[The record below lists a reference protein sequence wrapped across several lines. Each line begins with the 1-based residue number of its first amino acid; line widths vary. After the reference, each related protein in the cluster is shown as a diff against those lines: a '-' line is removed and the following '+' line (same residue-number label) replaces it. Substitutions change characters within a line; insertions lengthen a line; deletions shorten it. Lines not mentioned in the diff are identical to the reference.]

1 MAQAVGG
8 PAAPIQPFPGSF
20 WTANVTE
27 LFERA
32 AYYSM
37 ASFVVIYLGQ
47 LGFGESWP
55 SFLNSTVLWGLVYF
69 LPILSGTIADQ
80 IGFRRALLIAFVL
93 LSAGYLLMGYPVWFG
108 GSALALTI
116 GREVTASTRDIVV
129 IVAAI
134 LLIGVGGSVIKPCIS
149 GTVQKTAGARATLGF
164 AIFYMVINIG
174 SLFGRGTAFVVRSG
188 SGVETVLLVVAVCSL
203 AAAGLVSLVYWT
215 TKAGKEKVSVWIPTI
230 GFLLIVASAG
240 AAIFLLFGARAAERG
255 SAAPAQLS
263 YIFAVSAVASA
274 VAFFVVLLAYREPAA
289 APGTPTKPKRSV
301 GRILA
306 DMVLVLGS
314 LRFALFLVVMSGF
327 FFIYNQVYNVIP
339 LYAKR
344 VVETNPAMDLYTA
357 ANPFVIVCL
366 QLLISRTFGK
376 LRPIRS
382 MIFGTVIISVAMV
395 INLLPLYT
403 AGGIRA
409 IAANWLP
416 IASVF
421 IVLTVALIAIGEL
434 FTSPRM
440 YEYIGALAPKGQ
452 EGLFLGYANLPLAL
466 GSMVGGP
473 VGAFLF
479 NRIMAKNAATLP
491 NGLLELDRTQNML
504 GWLILMGIGLV
515 SAAALWQFNR
525 WIDRPAQA
533 VRKTDDPGRGIRP
546 EAGAEAKP
554 PATITALGGLC
565 LALAAWSLAAALA
578 LAWSTIT
585 GSAALSRGGAFS
597 GWFVACGLIGWTV
610 LQASVGLKMM
620 RRRSWARGVFI
631 VAFPTL
637 WALSSTWFSSAALL
651 ASVAVW
657 LLGMWLLTRRSA
669 MEFFAED

>member
-1 MAQAVGG
+1 MAQAVKTETT
-8 PAAPIQPFPGSF
+8 ALVQPFPSSF

-80 IGFRRALLIAFVL
+80 IGFRRALLVAFVL
-93 LSAGYLLMGYPVWFG
+93 LAIGYLLMGYPVWFG
-108 GSALALTI
+108 GSKLAPTI
-116 GREVTASTRDIVV
+116 AKEVTASTRDVVTIVS
-129 IVAAI
+129 AI
-134 LLIGVGGSVIKPCIS
+134 LLIGIGGSVVKPCIS
-149 GTVQKTAGARATLGF
+149 GTVQKTSGTRATLGF

-188 SGVETVLLVVAVCSL
+188 SSVQTVLMVVAVCAL
-203 AAAGLVSLVYWT
+203 AAAGLVALVYWT
-215 TKAGKEKVSVWIPTI
+215 TKADKAKTSAWVPTI
-230 GFLLIVASAG
+230 GFLLIVI
-240 AAIFLLFGARAAERG
+240 AAAWVVARTFGARAAERTRVD
-255 SAAPAQLS
+255 PAQLS
-263 YIFAVSAVASA
+263 YIFAVAAVAAA
-274 VAFFVVLLAYREPAA
+274 VAFLVVLLAYREPAA
-289 APGTPTKPKRSV
+289 PAGAPAKPRRSV
-301 GRILA
+301 RRILV

-314 LRFALFLVVMSGF
+314 LRFALFLVVMAGF
-327 FFIYNQVYNVIP
+327 FFIYNQVYNVLP

-357 ANPFVIVCL
+357 ANPFMIVCF

-376 LRPIRS
+376 MKPIRS
-382 MIFGTVIISVAMV
+382 MVIGTVIVSLAML
-395 INLLPLYT
+395 INLGPLYNS
-403 AGGIRA
+403 GGIRA

-421 IVLTVALIAIGEL
+421 IIMTVALIALGEL
-434 FTSPRM
+434 FTSARM

-479 NRIMAKNAATLP
+479 NKIMAKGATTLP
-491 NGLLELDRTQNML
+491 NGLLELDRTQNMF
-504 GWLILMGIGLV
+504 GWLILMAIGLV

-525 WIDRPAQA
+525 WVERSEPRPRKGVGLAQ
-533 VRKTDDPGRGIRP
+533 PQSIMQ
-546 EAGAEAKP
+546 AKP
-554 PATITALGGLC
+554 PATLAVVGGLN
-565 LALAAWSLAAALA
+565 LALAAWSLVAAAL
-578 LAWSTIT
+578 LAWDTLARFNTLSNRDTIT
-585 GSAALSRGGAFS
+585 GCFI
-597 GWFVACGLIGWTV
+597 ACGLIGWTA
-610 LQASVGLKMM
+610 LEASVGIQML

-637 WALSSTWFSSAALL
+637 WALSASWFSSAALTASAASWLIGL
-651 ASVAVW
+651 AF
-657 LLGMWLLTRRSA
+657 LTRPSA
-669 MEFFAED
+669 IEFFGED